1 MNIFKFDEAHLSN
14 CRESLKTKF
23 SFKNEMQI
31 PKVKKIVVSISTSD
45 VITDSK
51 VIDIIYNDLYLI
63 TGQRPLITK
72 AKKSIAAFKLRKST
86 AIGVKVSLRRAMMY
100 DFLKRFV
107 NIALP
112 RARDF
117 KGLDKK
123 QFDGRGNYSM
133 GIKEQIIFPE
143 IDYNKVDK
151 IRGLGIV
158 FVTTTKVD
166 VEAKFLLESLGLP
179 FYN

>member
-14 CRESLKTKF
+14 CRESLKSKF
-23 SFKNEMQI
+23 AFKNEMQI
-31 PKVKKIVVSISTSD
+31 PKVEKIIVSISTSD
-45 VITDSK
+45 TITDSK
-51 VIDIIYNDLYLI
+51 VIDTIYNDLYLI
-63 TGQRPLITK
+63 TGQKPLITK
-72 AKKSIAAFKLRKST
+72 AKKSVAAFKLRKDMP
-86 AIGVKVSLRRAMMY
+86 IGVKVTLRRAMMY
-100 DFLKRFV
+100 DFFKRFV

-112 RARDF
+112 RVRDF

-166 VEAKFLLESLGLP
+166 AEAKFLLESLGLP

>member
-1 MNIFKFDEAHLSN
+1 MNIFKFDKAHLSD

-23 SFKNEMQI
+23 AFKNELQI
-31 PKVKKIVVSISTSD
+31 PKMKKVVVSMSTGD
-45 VITDSK
+45 TIFDSK
-51 VIDIIYNDLYLI
+51 VINTIYNDLYLI
-63 TGQRPLITK
+63 TGQKPLISKSKT
-72 AKKSIAAFKLRKST
+72 SIAAFKLRKGVP
-86 AIGVKVSLRRAMMY
+86 IGVKVTLRRAMMY
-100 DFLKRFV
+100 DFLKRFI

-112 RARDF
+112 RVRDF

-123 QFDGRGNYSM
+123 QFDGRGNYSL

-151 IRGLGIV
+151 IRGIGIV
-158 FVTTTKVD
+158 LVTTARVD
-166 VEAKFLLESLGLP
+166 MEAKFLLESLGLP